1 MGIYNFNLGRK
12 AFNNLGMRLLKSY
25 EKPNDGPCVIDE
37 YEFINDYWKNQT
49 NKGNYSIEINQNS
62 SA

>member
-1 MGIYNFNLGRK
+1 
-12 AFNNLGMRLLKSY
+12 MRLLKSY

-37 YEFINDYWKNQT
+37 YEFINDYWKT
-49 NKGNYSIEINQNS
+49 EENKGNYSIEINQNS